1 MTGRF
6 VRSPRVVWRTTLDG
20 VLLRPIG
27 TTDIRPVLLNG
38 SGGLLW
44 NALASPMSVQAL
56 CEHLAAA
63 TGSDPVVISADL
75 RPLLDQLVQ
84 VGAIVTVP

>member
-27 TTDIRPVLLNG
+27 TAAIRPVLLNG